1 MKKYVGI
8 LLSSLLCLG
17 ACAPKSE
24 STDSTATKDHAGMDH
39 SAPAD
44 KTDAADHA
52 NHMSLE
58 AAAPGD
64 QSVYQLESLWN
75 TQAKEEVQLKTFMGS
90 PTVLAMVYSSCKN
103 ACPRIISDMK
113 TIQSQVEKSH
123 PGKVQFV
130 LVSMDP
136 EVDTPERLTE
146 LAKKSDLDQQWRLLQ
161 GKSDD
166 VMELAA
172 VLGVKYRKISETD
185 YAHSNLITVLNAD
198 GEIKHREEGL
208 GVDPQKTVEA
218 LNQLL

>member
-17 ACAPKSE
+17 ACAPQSD
-24 STDSTATKDHAGMDH
+24 STDKAEHADHTEHAATDKMDHMDH
-39 SAPAD
+39 S
-44 KTDAADHA
+44 KHE
-52 NHMSLE
+52 SLE
-58 AAAPGD
+58 AAEPGG
-64 QSVYQLESLWN
+64 QSVYQLESRWK
-75 TQAKEEVQLKTFMGS
+75 TQAKEEIMLKDLMGS
-90 PTVLAMVYSSCKN
+90 PTVIAMVYSSCKN

-113 TIQSQVEKSH
+113 TIQGLVEKSH

-136 EVDTPERLTE
+136 EVDTPEKLAE

-172 VLGVKYRKISETD
+172 VLGIKYRKISDTD
-185 YAHSNLITVLNAD
+185 YAHSNLISVLNAE

-208 GVDPQKTVEA
+208 GVDPQKTIAA
-218 LNQLL
+218 LKQLL